1 MRFNV
6 EVIAQQ
12 VADRIVGKLDATP
25 HVFRNKCFDETPD
38 CVEAV
43 SAELDFLLQM
53 DLNINAYRD
62 LVGKVLDQNCVQMA
76 FGYAANVIEQY
87 NNELLQQ
94 EAEMK
99 YENEQY
105 VRDVL

>member
-25 HVFRNKCFDETPD
+25 HVFRNKDFDSVPD

-53 DLNINAYRD
+53 DLDINEYRK
-62 LVGKVLDQNCVQMA
+62 LVSDVLDQKCVEMA

-94 EAEMK
+94 EAEMRH
-99 YENEQY
+99 ENEQY